1 MNTTDK
7 PLPGASVPGATIAT
21 LGLQWPYL
29 FGAMTLR
36 AWAAALNWPFQML
49 QGPMLQGPMLQGLD
63 AKRNAEASRRAMDSW
78 LETMAMAYAGMI
90 PVRPERSAEAQTATE
105 AQVAEASAEAQTA
118 TEAQVAEAS
127 AAEAASAA
135 AATGADV
142 LQALA
147 VGGMADREADQLASH
162 SAHADT
168 APGAS
173 LRPAGLDAPRAGK
186 ADDLTL
192 IVGIGPKMQALLNG
206 LGFFH
211 FDQIAAWTEAEIVW
225 VDERLEGFKG
235 RVTRDRWGDQARQL
249 AVGRTA

>member
-90 PVRPERSAEAQTATE
+90 PVRPER
-105 AQVAEASAEAQTA
+105 SAEAQTA

-211 FDQIAAWTEAEIVW
+211 FDQIAAWTEAEIVG
-225 VDERLEGFKG
+225 VDEHLEGFKG
-235 RVTRDRWGDQARQL
+235 RVTRDRWVDQARQL

>member
-36 AWAAALNWPFQML
+36 AWATALNWPFQMLQGPML

-63 AKRNAEASRRAMDSW
+63 AKRNAEASRRALDSW
-78 LETMAMAYAGMI
+78 LATMAMAYAGMT
-90 PVRPERSAEAQTATE
+90 PVRPER
-105 AQVAEASAEAQTA
+105 SAEAQTA

-225 VDERLEGFKG
+225 VDEHLEGFKG
-235 RVTRDRWGDQARQL
+235 RVTRDRWVDQARQL